1 ASPNRFLPTKKNRQR
16 WNVEKGIRRS
26 LRQAIHVREKTAEI
40 EKSSRY
46 GTDLL
51 DLLMSENKEQV
62 GGNLKNIAS
71 PTVEEVID
79 ECKTFYFSGHETKS
93 VLLTWTIILLGIHQD
108 WQERGRRE
116 VLEVFG
122 KNSYPDAENLSHL
135 KIVGMIL
142 NETLRLYP
150 PAVFPQRQTYK
161 PMKLGRLSIPAGI
174 QLMLP
179 ILAIHHD
186 PTLWGHDAEDFNPGR
201 FCEGISRASRHP
213 MAFMP
218 FGLGPTMCVGQNFFL
233 LEAKVVLA
241 MILQRFS
248 FVTSPSYTHAPMLL
262 LTLRPQHGAQVI
274 LHMD

>member
-1 ASPNRFLPTKKNRQR
+1 ASPNRFLPTTKNRQR

-26 LRQAIHVREKTAEI
+26 LRQVIHVREKTAEI

-46 GTDLL
+46 GIDLL

-71 PTVEEVID
+71 LTVEEVID
-79 ECKTFYFSGHETKS
+79 ECKT
-93 VLLTWTIILLGIHQD
+93 VLPCRSRNKISPLDMDHNIVGYTSRLARAMIA
-108 WQERGRRE
+108 ERCWKCS
-116 VLEVFG
+116 G
-122 KNSYPDAENLSHL
+122 KNSYLDADNLSHL

-186 PTLWGHDAEDFNPGR
+186 PTLWGHDAEDFNPER
-201 FCEGISRASRHP
+201 FCE
-213 MAFMP
+213 
-218 FGLGPTMCVGQNFFL
+218 
-233 LEAKVVLA
+233 
-241 MILQRFS
+241 
-248 FVTSPSYTHAPMLL
+248 
-262 LTLRPQHGAQVI
+262 
-274 LHMD
+274 